1 MSLNFLKTLN
11 MNCKTIFVSG
21 IDTDTGKTIA
31 TGLIALYFK
40 KLGYKVITQKIVQTG
55 CNKISEDI
63 IKHREIMD
71 EKLND
76 FDLQSITCPYI
87 FNFPASPHLSSKLEN
102 KEINPNKILK
112 ATKELEKHFDYVII
126 EGIGGLCVPLNKN
139 IILIDY
145 IVANKY
151 PLILVTS
158 GKLGS
163 INHTLLNLE
172 AIKKRKI
179 KLKAIIYNNYFS
191 SDEIINSDSKSFL
204 KKLIKKDFPDSQFIE
219 IGNISN
225 WSECKCFDNFEI

>member
-1 MSLNFLKTLN
+1 
-11 MNCKTIFVSG
+11 
-21 IDTDTGKTIA
+21 
-31 TGLIALYFK
+31 
-40 KLGYKVITQKIVQTG
+40 
-55 CNKISEDI
+55 
-63 IKHREIMD
+63 MD

-126 EGIGGLCVPLNKN
+126 EGVGGLCVPLNKN

-163 INHTLLNLE
+163 INHTLLSLE

-225 WSECKCFDNFEI
+225 LSECKCFDNFEI

>member
-126 EGIGGLCVPLNKN
+126 EGVGGLCVPLNKN

-163 INHTLLNLE
+163 INHTLLSLE

-225 WSECKCFDNFEI
+225 LSEFIGFDNFEI